1 MRVLVAFAALL
12 WCSLLTRPGAA
23 HTIGLSQ
30 GVYRLTGSKLTLT
43 WTLSR
48 ADALA
53 LAPDLERGLDAAVRD
68 PQVTVGS
75 DIAYEKV
82 FSKVTVTSDRTPC
95 AFSSAWPPRATD
107 GDGIVLTGTYQCHD
121 TPEEVV
127 VNLSSVLDELPS
139 GHRQLARVE
148 GSREP
153 HEELLTREHRTFVV
167 GHVPTGSRPKTGGF
181 FGFFRMGAEH
191 IATGADHLVFLF
203 GLLLVRGRARD
214 YLGTVTAFTVAHSVS
229 LALAV
234 LGVFTPSA
242 RFVEPA
248 IALSLVYVGA
258 ESFVGT
264 DPRKR
269 WRVTFPFGL
278 VHGFGFSSALR
289 EIGLSRAEVPRA
301 LVSFN
306 LGVEAAQ
313 LVLLALALPVL
324 HVMVG
329 RASELARERF
339 RKGASVLVV
348 LAGAVWFVARVAGL
362 A

>member
-1 MRVLVAFAALL
+1 MRGLVAFAALL
-12 WCSLLTRPGAA
+12 WCGLVTRSSAA

-30 GVYRLTGSKLTLT
+30 GVYRLTGSELTLT
-43 WTLSR
+43 WTLAR
-48 ADALA
+48 ADALT
-53 LAPDLERGLDAAVRD
+53 LAPALEKSLESAARD
-68 PQVTVGS
+68 PRVTVGS
-75 DIAYEKV
+75 DVAYLAV
-82 FSKVTVTSDRTPC
+82 FSKITVTSDRTPC
-95 AFSSAWPPRATD
+95 AFLTASPPRATD
-107 GDGIVLTGTYQCHD
+107 GDGLVLEGSYLCPD

-127 VNLSSVLDELPS
+127 VNLASVLDELPS
-139 GHRQLARVE
+139 GHRQLARAE
-148 GSREP
+148 GGPEP
-153 HEELLTREHRTFVV
+153 REELLTRGHRTFVV
-167 GHVPTGSRPKTGGF
+167 GHVPTGSRPKTNGF

-234 LGVFTPSA
+234 LGVLTPSSKL
-242 RFVEPA
+242 VEPA
-248 IALSLVYVGA
+248 IALSLIYVGV

-329 RASELARERF
+329 RASESTQSRF
-339 RKGASVLVV
+339 RKGASAAVM
-348 LAGAVWFVARVAGL
+348 LAGAAWFVLRVAT
-362 A
+362 

>member
-1 MRVLVAFAALL
+1 MRGLVAFAALL
-12 WCSLLTRPGAA
+12 WCSFSARPSEA

-30 GVYRLTGSKLTLT
+30 GVYRLAGSELTLT

-53 LAPDLERGLDAAVRD
+53 LAPALEKGLEAAARD
-68 PQVTVGS
+68 PRVTIGS
-75 DIAYEKV
+75 GIAYSAF
-82 FSKVTVTSDRTPC
+82 FSKITVTSDRTPC
-95 AFSSAWPPRATD
+95 DFSSASPPRATD
-107 GDGIVLTGTYQCHD
+107 GDGIVLEGSYRCAD

-127 VNLSSVLDELPS
+127 VNLASILDELPS
-139 GHRQLARVE
+139 GHRQLARAE
-148 GSREP
+148 GGPEP
-153 HEELLTREHRTFVV
+153 REELLTRGHRTFVV
-167 GHVPTGSRPKTGGF
+167 GHVPTGSRPKTSGF

-191 IATGADHLVFLF
+191 ITTGADHLVFLF

-234 LGVFTPSA
+234 LGVLTPSA
-242 RFVEPA
+242 KLVEPA
-248 IALSLVYVGA
+248 IALSLVYVGV

-264 DPRKR
+264 DPSKR

-278 VHGFGFSSALR
+278 VHGFGFASALR

-313 LVLLALALPVL
+313 LVLLALALPVV
-324 HVMVG
+324 HVLVG
-329 RASELARERF
+329 RGSERARDRF

-348 LAGAVWFVARVAGL
+348 LAGAAWFVARVAG
-362 A
+362 

>member
-1 MRVLVAFAALL
+1 VLVAFALL
-12 WCSLLTRPGAA
+12 LSSSLVTRPSAA

-30 GVYRLTGSKLTLT
+30 GVYRLTGSELTLT
-43 WTLSR
+43 WTLAR
-48 ADALA
+48 ADLLA
-53 LAPDLERGLDAAVRD
+53 LAPTLDRGLEASLNDPRSTFGSDIVDAAV
-68 PQVTVGS
+68 
-75 DIAYEKV
+75 
-82 FSKVTVTSDRTPC
+82 FSKITVTSTRAPC
-95 AFSSAWPPRATD
+95 ALSGTSPPRATE
-107 GDGIVLTGTYQCHD
+107 GDGLTIAGRYHCSD
-121 TPEEVV
+121 APEEVV
-127 VNLSSVLDELPS
+127 VNLSVLDALPA

-148 GSREP
+148 GSTEP
-153 HEELLTREHRTFVV
+153 HEDLLTREHPSFVV
-167 GHVPTGSRPKTGGF
+167 GHVPTASRPRTVGF

-214 YLGTVTAFTVAHSVS
+214 YLTTVTAFTVAHSVS

-234 LGVFTPSA
+234 LGVLTPSA
-242 RFVEPA
+242 KLVEPA
-248 IALSLVYVGA
+248 IALSLVYVGV

-278 VHGFGFSSALR
+278 VHGFGFASALR

-313 LVLLALALPVL
+313 LVLLALALPLL
-324 HVMVG
+324 HVLVG
-329 RASELARERF
+329 RSSERARERF

-348 LAGAVWFVARVAGL
+348 LAGAVWFVVRIAGS

>member
-12 WCSLLTRPGAA
+12 WCSFVTRPSAA

-30 GVYRLTGSKLTLT
+30 GVYRLAGSQLTLT

-48 ADALA
+48 ADALT
-53 LAPDLERGLDAAVRD
+53 LSPDIEKGLEASARA
-68 PQVTVGS
+68 PQVMSGS
-75 DIAYEKV
+75 DIAYLAV
-82 FSKVTVTSDRTPC
+82 FSKITVTSDRTPC
-95 AFSSAWPPRATD
+95 FFSTASPPRVTE
-107 GDGIVLTGTYQCHD
+107 GDGIVFTGSYQCHE

-127 VNLSSVLDELPS
+127 VNLASVLDVLPS

-148 GSREP
+148 GRPEP
-153 HEELLTREHRTFVV
+153 HEDLLTREHRTFEV
-167 GHVPTGSRPKTGGF
+167 GHVPTGSRPKTSGF

-203 GLLLVRGRARD
+203 GLLLVRGRPRD
-214 YLGTVTAFTVAHSVS
+214 YLGTVTAFTLAHSVS

-234 LGVFTPSA
+234 LGVLAPPGKL
-242 RFVEPA
+242 VEPA
-248 IALSLVYVGA
+248 IALSLVYVGV

-264 DPRKR
+264 DPRTR

-324 HVMVG
+324 HVLVG
-329 RASELARERF
+329 RAPQGTQSRF

-348 LAGAVWFVARVAGL
+348 LAGAAWFVVRVCGA